1 MPVTVLG
8 SPFAAASLA
17 RASAPGMA
25 PLTAEYCS
33 DGILLRARPKMDP
46 APKIAC
52 VWVNPGTAAVTE
64 FKSGA
69 ASASPLGR
77 VSGTDL
83 APPHPPQRRTD
94 PTKRTT
100 SILRIVVSLLTEP
113 PRRPCERSAAA
124 LHLPTSPS
132 PAQRPSLL
140 PWRRH
145 QSRPQPRSPSLPAA
159 ASLCPAP
166 DRC

>member
-83 APPHPPQRRTD
+83 APPHPPQMRTD
-94 PTKRTT
+94 PTNRTT
-100 SILRIVVSLLTEP
+100 SILRIVVFP
-113 PRRPCERSAAA
+113 PNRAAAPPVRAGRGSSSSPYFAIAGSAAFFA
-124 LHLPTSPS
+124 AVA
-132 PAQRPSLL
+132 PAPE
-140 PWRRH
+140 P
-145 QSRPQPRSPSLPAA
+145 PAA
-159 ASLCPAP
+159 AVAIAS
-166 DRC
+166 